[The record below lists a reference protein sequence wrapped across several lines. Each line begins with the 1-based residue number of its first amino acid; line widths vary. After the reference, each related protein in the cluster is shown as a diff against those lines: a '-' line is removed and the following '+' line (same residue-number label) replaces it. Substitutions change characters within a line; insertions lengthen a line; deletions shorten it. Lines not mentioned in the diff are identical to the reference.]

1 MSPNQTTSYTR
12 VDVSSLWAPAEGGFR
27 VFRRGSRIFSE
38 GVAGVVAELVIAD
51 WGGGAEIDPGCVGV
65 RADFLRPFE
74 GDAFLTA
81 FPLGP
86 W

>member
-1 MSPNQTTSYTR
+1 M
-12 VDVSSLWAPAEGGFR
+12 
-27 VFRRGSRIFSE
+27 FRRGSRIFSE
-38 GVAGVVAELVIAD
+38 GVAGVVAELVIVD
-51 WGGGAEIDPGCVGV
+51 GGGAEIDPGCVGV
-65 RADFLRPFE
+65 RADFLRLFE